1 MAKGGK
7 FLRKGKRLLYFV
19 TVFFFFSLFLTG
31 ASFEGKEMRTLEN
44 VFILNWKEN
53 EIKLLLNGQEKI
65 YICDEYARKE
75 KTGIS
80 ADIIMRGKRV
90 LQVRQENQTVG
101 AFGVKKGKR
110 VKERAVNLLAV
121 DKKEEKIL
129 EMAREKWMREKLFGY
144 KLG

>member
-1 MAKGGK
+1 M
-7 FLRKGKRLLYFV
+7 RKGKRLLYFV

-31 ASFEGKEMRTLEN
+31 ASFEEKEMRTLEN

>member
-1 MAKGGK
+1 MQ
-7 FLRKGKRLLYFV
+7 KGKRLLYFV

-31 ASFEGKEMRTLEN
+31 AGLEEKEIKTLEN

-53 EIKLLLNGQEKI
+53 KIKILLNGQEKI

-75 KTGIS
+75 KTGIP

-90 LQVRQENQTVG
+90 LQVQQENQVVE
-101 AFGVKKGKR
+101 AFGVKKG
-110 VKERAVNLLAV
+110 ERIKKSTVNLLTV
-121 DKKEEKIL
+121 NKKEEEKIL
-129 EMAREKWMREKLFGY
+129 KMAKKKWTREKLFGY